1 MIIKI
6 NNRQQNINIRGFT
19 LVELLIATI
28 ASLIVILIIGSLIV
42 SGHRS
47 WIRAFNYA
55 NSKSQLD
62 SLATTI
68 TFGAI
73 GRKSNR
79 MDYTLYKITA
89 GKFVRVVPSTD
100 PEEVVAGQAVEF
112 HYWDT
117 DLDSSIMNTS
127 ITGTAYALF
136 YIDGDKLMLD
146 LGPYPPGAVDAAGNK
161 LGGSYVSTTTLAEN
175 VSDCEFSHTTRNLAG
190 DGKGCVRMTLTIDD
204 PDVYPRSP
212 QTTITAATLMRN
224 TWP

>member
-1 MIIKI
+1 MK
-6 NNRQQNINIRGFT
+6 RRGFT
-19 LVELLIATI
+19 LIELLMAMA
-28 ASLIVILIIGSLIV
+28 ASTVVILIVGSLLV

-47 WIRAFNYA
+47 WTSAFKYA

-62 SLATTI
+62 SMAATV
-68 TFGAI
+68 TFGAY

-79 MDYTLYKITA
+79 MDYTLYRISGTN
-89 GKFVRVVPSTD
+89 FERVVPSSD
-100 PEEVVAGQAVEF
+100 PEEVVTGQAVEF

-127 ITGTAYALF
+127 VTGTAYALF
-136 YIDGDKLMLD
+136 YYEDNKLMLD

-175 VSDCEFSHTTRNLAG
+175 VSACEFSHTTRNLAG
-190 DGKGCVRMTLTIDD
+190 DGKGCVRLTFTIDD
-204 PDVYPRSP
+204 PESGPHSP
-212 QTTITAATLMRN
+212 QTTVTAATLMRN